1 MLEIWLRLPFENM
14 PCVAHIIQKEITVAL
29 HDSRFVGAL
38 AKCHKIVGHFKHSPA
53 NTIELK
59 LQQTSQGQ
67 EEELLVQDLPTC
79 WNSTLQ
85 VIKRIQHNED
95 PLMATLV
102 QQKHNLAMLT
112 SAEYDR
118 LAKLLEPCR

>member
-14 PCVAHIIQKEITVAL
+14 PCVAYIQKEITVAL

-59 LQQTSQGQ
+59 LQQTSHGQ

-79 WNSTLQ
+79 WNSIHPSDKAHPAQRRPTDG
-85 VIKRIQHNED
+85 N
-95 PLMATLV
+95 PST
-102 QQKHNLAMLT
+102 
-112 SAEYDR
+112 AE
-118 LAKLLEPCR
+118 A